1 MKRDA
6 TLPLTDLKIPGRE
19 DNQDLPRFDRI
30 LVDAPCSGLG
40 SLRRNPDARWRV
52 READPGRLAE
62 VQQALLIRAAA
73 VLRRGGTLVYS
84 TCTILPEEN
93 EDQVS
98 RFLEQNPNFR
108 QLPASELP
116 VGLASVVDEK
126 GSLCLTPHEHGT
138 DGFFAARLER
148 IE

>member
-1 MKRDA
+1 
-6 TLPLTDLKIPGRE
+6 LTDLTLPGKE
-19 DNQDLPRFDRI
+19 DSQELPRFDRI

-52 READPGRLAE
+52 READPGRLAAI
-62 VQQALLIRAAA
+62 QQTLLIRAAA

-84 TCTILPEEN
+84 TCTVLPEED
-93 EDQVS
+93 EDQIN

-108 QLPASELP
+108 QVPASELP
-116 VGLASVVDEK
+116 ASLADVVDQQ
-126 GSLCLTPHEHGT
+126 GTLRLTPHEHGT
-138 DGFFAARLER
+138 DGFYAARLER